1 MALIKKGNLPMD
13 FITSYKLENYILDT
27 KWEDLPKRVQERAIV
42 CTIDLMMALILGS
55 KGNQFKAGVS
65 LAKNL
70 YKEGD
75 VPVVGLKDKFSV
87 MGATVAM
94 GHASN
99 SFDIDD
105 GHNMIKGHPGT
116 SFIAGILAAALDKD
130 ISYKKFLTTLVI
142 AYETAIR
149 SGLAMQDHYNFL
161 HSTGAYGAVGT
172 CAGMGRIFGLN
183 KEQLNNALSI
193 ADFHAPLT
201 PVMRAVEYP
210 SMNKDGVPF
219 GALVGATALYETLNG
234 SIGKTYTLELK
245 EYEYLLNSLGLEY
258 EIMNLYFK
266 PYTCCRWAHPAIE
279 ASLSLINGH
288 KIDIKDI
295 KFINVRTFISA
306 TRLSKIYPKT
316 TDEAQYNISYPIAVG
331 IVDGDVGIGQVID
344 KNLGRQEVLE
354 MMAQDSTMECV
365 LLNAIL
371 GQLQS
376 LQKESPKLFLKALI
390 CMEKG
395 IKIENMNNRIFDSL
409 EITYQEYQNQNEIL
423 HQDISECYDYQYEN
437 HGVSEED
444 WNDKYLS

>member
-1 MALIKKGNLPMD
+1 MD
-13 FITSYKLENYILDT
+13 FITNYKLENYILDT

-42 CTIDLMMALILGS
+42 CSIDLMMALILGS
-55 KGNQFKAGVS
+55 RGNQFKVGVS
-65 LAKNL
+65 LAKKL
-70 YKEGD
+70 YKGGN
-75 VPVVGLKDKFSV
+75 VPVVGLNDKFSV

-130 ISYKKFLTTLVI
+130 ISYKEFLTTLVV

-149 SGLAMQDHYNFL
+149 TGLAMQDHYNFL

-172 CAGMGRIFGLN
+172 CAGMGRIFNLS
-183 KEQLNNALSI
+183 KEQMNNALSI

-234 SIGKTYTLELK
+234 SIGRTYTLELK

-279 ASLSLINGH
+279 ASLSLINEH

-295 KFINVRTFISA
+295 KSINIRTFVSA

-331 IVDGDVGIGQVID
+331 IVDGDVGIEQVID
-344 KNLGRQEVLE
+344 ENLGRKEVIE
-354 MMAQDSTMECV
+354 MMDKIKFVVDEDIESKFPAKRLCRVEFI
-365 LLNAIL
+365 LNNGKSYLSSEFAPPGEASDNIDF
-371 GQLQS
+371 
-376 LQKESPKLFLKALI
+376 KWITKKFKRI
-390 CMEKG
+390 TKG
-395 IKIENMNNRIFDSL
+395 IINSDELDSIL
-409 EITYQEYQNQNEIL
+409 ETLSDANDATMTQIINLINEKLI
-423 HQDISECYDYQYEN
+423 
-437 HGVSEED
+437 
-444 WNDKYLS
+444 